1 MGKTFKSLQIY
12 EVEKAKLSKFLKFY
26 IRKMSPK
33 SGETTTAK
41 PADDSKKDAAD
52 SKDTKKE
59 SKKDETKEEELS
71 EEDKQLKEELELC
84 VTRLQEDDKSL
95 YAGALE
101 SLRKLIRASTTS
113 MTSVPKPLKF
123 MIPHYETMK
132 AVFEKLEANTSVKK
146 ECADI
151 VSILSMTMSD
161 KNDCLKYKLLG
172 NSDKGNIEAWGHEY
186 IRHLAGEIV
195 QEWNSLDTEEK
206 EGEEGSTEVEM
217 TDTETKENLLRMVK
231 EIIPSQM
238 KHHAE
243 SEACD
248 LLMEIERLD
257 LLDEHVDKN
266 SFGRVC
272 LYLTSCVPYV
282 PDPENTNLLK
292 CALQIF
298 RKFEQYPQALRLALQ
313 LNEKELIREIF
324 TDCNDP
330 TLQKQ
335 LAFMLGRQQH
345 FLNDLDENEHDE
357 VIEIMSNA
365 HLNNHF
371 LNLARELDIMDAK
384 TPDDVYKSHLD
395 NVRSVF
401 GGSNVDSARQNLAS
415 SFVNGFVNAGFGQDK
430 LLMEDGQ
437 KWLYKN
443 KEHGMMSATASI
455 GLILLWDVDGGLT
468 QTDKY
473 LYSPEDH
480 IKAGALLACGIVN
493 TGVRNDCDPALA
505 LLSDYVLHK
514 SNVMRTGAIFGL
526 GLAYAGSNREDLIS
540 LLLPVFADENSTM
553 EVIGVAALACGLI
566 SVGSC
571 NDDVTTTILQTLM
584 EKSEQD
590 LKDPFAKYLPLG
602 IGLCFL
608 GKQEAAEAMAAALEV
623 LSEPFQS
630 MAKTLVD
637 ICAYAGTGNVLK
649 IQNLLH
655 ICSEHHEPAEKDDA
669 SSKKDKSYSKSS
681 NKDDKKEDKKKE
693 EEEAAAK
700 AEAAAKDL
708 STQQAVAV
716 LGLALVAMGED
727 IGSEMLFRH
736 FGHLLR
742 YCEPVIR
749 RAVPLALGLISIS
762 NPQLNIL
769 DTLSKFSHDADP
781 EVAHNSIFAMGLLGA
796 GTNNA
801 RLAAMLRQLAQ
812 YHAKDSNNLF
822 MVRIAQGLVHMGKG
836 TLTLNPY
843 HSDHQLLSPVAVAGL
858 MGCVVACLDVKTTL
872 LGKSHYLL
880 YSLAP
885 AIQPRMLVTF
895 DEKMRPMPVPVR
907 VGQAV
912 DVVGQAGKPK
922 TITGFQTH
930 TTPVLLAQ
938 GERAELATEEY
949 LPLTPIMEGFVI
961 LRKNPDY

>member
-1 MGKTFKSLQIY
+1 
-12 EVEKAKLSKFLKFY
+12 
-26 IRKMSPK
+26 MSPK
-33 SGETTTAK
+33 TDETVQKAK
-41 PADDSKKDAAD
+41 PEAPGAEGEKTD
-52 SKDTKKE
+52 KE
-59 SKKDETKEEELS
+59 KPAKSDKNAEEDLS
-71 EEDKQLKEELELC
+71 EEDKKLKEELELC
-84 VTRLQEDDKSL
+84 VTRLQEPDQKL
-95 YAGALE
+95 HAGALE
-101 SLRKLIRASTTS
+101 CMRKLIRASTTS

-132 AVFEKLEANTSVKK
+132 AVYEKIASSTSPDAVKK
-146 ECADI
+146 ECAD
-151 VSILSMTMSD
+151 VLSVLSMTMSE
-161 KNDCLKYKLLG
+161 NNECLKYKL
-172 NSDKGNIEAWGHEY
+172 KGDTSTENMDAWGHEY
-186 IRHLAGEIV
+186 VRHLAGEIV
-195 QEWNSLDTEEK
+195 AEWND
-206 EGEEGSTEVEM
+206 M
-217 TDTETKENLLRMVK
+217 TTETTEGQDEAMDDLDKKNELLHLVQQ
-231 EIIPSQM
+231 IIPSQM

-243 SEACD
+243 AEACD
-248 LLMEIERLD
+248 LLMEVERLD
-257 LLDEHVDKN
+257 YLEQYVDKTAFN
-266 SFGRVC
+266 RVC
-272 LYLTSCVPYV
+272 LYLTSCVAYV
-282 PDPENTNLLK
+282 PEPENTNLLNT
-292 CALQIF
+292 ALNLF
-298 RKFEQYPQALRLALQ
+298 RKFDQYPHAMRIALQ
-313 LNEKELIREIF
+313 MNDPAKVQEIF
-324 TDCNDP
+324 LSCQDP
-330 TLQKQ
+330 IMQKQ
-335 LAFMLGRQQH
+335 LAFMLGRHQH
-345 FLNDLDENEHDE
+345 YLELDENEYDE
-357 VIEIMSNA
+357 IIEIMSNS

-371 LNLARELDIMDAK
+371 LNLGRELDIMEAK
-384 TPDDVYKSHLD
+384 TPEDVYKSHLD
-395 NVRSVF
+395 NVRPVF

-443 KEHGMMSATASI
+443 KDHGMMSATASI
-455 GLILLWDVDGGLT
+455 GLVLLWDVDGGLT
-468 QTDKY
+468 QIDKY

-526 GLAYAGSNREDLIS
+526 GLAYAGSNRQDLIS
-540 LLLPVFADENSTM
+540 LLLPVFAEQNSTM

-584 EKSEQD
+584 EKSAQD

-602 IGLCFL
+602 IGLCYL
-608 GKQEAAEAMAAALEV
+608 GKQEAAEVIVAGLEV
-623 LSEPFQS
+623 LTDPFQS

-649 IQNLLH
+649 IQSLLH
-655 ICSEHHEPAEKDDA
+655 ICSEHHEPAEKDET
-669 SSKKDKSYSKSS
+669 SSRKDKSSSKSS
-681 NKDDKKEDKKKE
+681 ASNKEDKKEDKKKE

-700 AEAAAKDL
+700 AEAVSKDL

-749 RAVPLALGLISIS
+749 RAVPLALGLISVS

-843 HSDHQLLSPVAVAGL
+843 HSDNQLLSPVSVAGL
-858 MGCVVACLDVKTTL
+858 LGCILAFLDVKSTI
-872 LGKSHYLL
+872 LGKAHYLL
-880 YSLAP
+880 YALST

-895 DEKMRPMPVPVR
+895 DEELRPLPVSVR

-930 TTPVLLAQ
+930 TTPVLLSC

-949 LPLTPIMEGFVI
+949 LPVTPIMEGFVI
-961 LRKNPDY
+961 LKKNPDY

>member
-1 MGKTFKSLQIY
+1 
-12 EVEKAKLSKFLKFY
+12 
-26 IRKMSPK
+26 
-33 SGETTTAK
+33 
-41 PADDSKKDAAD
+41 
-52 SKDTKKE
+52 
-59 SKKDETKEEELS
+59 
-71 EEDKQLKEELELC
+71 
-84 VTRLQEDDKSL
+84 
-95 YAGALE
+95 
-101 SLRKLIRASTTS
+101 
-113 MTSVPKPLKF
+113 
-123 MIPHYETMK
+123 
-132 AVFEKLEANTSVKK
+132 
-146 ECADI
+146 
-151 VSILSMTMSD
+151 
-161 KNDCLKYKLLG
+161 
-172 NSDKGNIEAWGHEY
+172 
-186 IRHLAGEIV
+186 
-195 QEWNSLDTEEK
+195 
-206 EGEEGSTEVEM
+206 
-217 TDTETKENLLRMVK
+217 
-231 EIIPSQM
+231 M

-243 SEACD
+243 AEACD
-248 LLMEIERLD
+248 LLMEVERLD
-257 LLDEHVDKN
+257 FLEQYVDKAAFN
-266 SFGRVC
+266 RVC

-282 PDPENTNLLK
+282 PEPENTNLLNT
-292 CALQIF
+292 ALKLF
-298 RKFEQYPQALRLALQ
+298 RKFDQYPHAMRIALQ
-313 LNEKELIREIF
+313 MNDPAKVQEIF
-324 TDCNDP
+324 HSCQDP
-330 TLQKQ
+330 IMQKQ
-335 LAFMLGRQQH
+335 LAFMLGRHQH
-345 FLNDLDENEHDE
+345 YLELDENDFDE
-357 VIEIMSNA
+357 IIEIMSNS

-371 LNLARELDIMDAK
+371 LNLGRELDIMEAK
-384 TPDDVYKSHLD
+384 TPEDVYKSHLD
-395 NVRSVF
+395 NVRPVF

-443 KEHGMMSATASI
+443 KDHGMMSATASI

-468 QTDKY
+468 QIDKY

-540 LLLPVFADENSTM
+540 LLLPVFAEENSTM

-602 IGLCFL
+602 IGLCYL
-608 GKQEAAEAMAAALEV
+608 GKQEAAEATVATLEV
-623 LSEPFQS
+623 LTDPFQS

-655 ICSEHHEPAEKDDA
+655 ICSEHHEPVDKDDV
-669 SSKKDKSYSKSS
+669 SFKKDKSSSKSSAS
-681 NKDDKKEDKKKE
+681 NKDDKKEEKKKE
-693 EEEAAAK
+693 EEEAAAAK

-708 STQQAVAV
+708 SSQQAVAV
-716 LGLALVAMGED
+716 IGLALVAMGED

-749 RAVPLALGLISIS
+749 RAVPLALGLISVS

-769 DTLSKFSHDADP
+769 DTLSKFSHDSDA
-781 EVAHNSIFAMGLLGA
+781 EVAHNAIFAMGLLGA

-836 TLTLNPY
+836 TLSLNPY
-843 HSDHQLLSPVAVAGL
+843 HSDNQLLSPVSVAGL
-858 MGCVVACLDVKTTL
+858 LGCILAFLDVKSTI
-872 LGKSHYLL
+872 LGKAHYLL
-880 YSLAP
+880 YALST

-895 DEKMRPMPVPVR
+895 DEELRPLPVSVR

-930 TTPVLLAQ
+930 TTPVLLSY

-949 LPLTPIMEGFVI
+949 LPVTPIMEGFVI
-961 LRKNPDY
+961 LKKNPDY